1 MSLSATPYI
10 DNAVIVLKQCLC
22 MEPQWLYLD
31 VWAHVSG
38 GAGALKL
45 YWYDG
50 GWQGACNVGNG
61 TEAYNI
67 CSIPYASSAVA
78 LVLYHNGVEVD
89 GIEIW
94 GVGPRNATCSA
105 TPMIYVLNWTTTYQ
119 RSTAV
124 LTLRSIMF
132 NTIAAVFH
140 SNNYTISKT
149 LSIRGLNPCD
159 DYVIKLVFHMAA
171 PSPWKV
177 EIVGNMSNAP
187 ATITVTTTKTSTI
200 TAAEVIT
207 STAIKAVAETAI
219 RPVTVT
225 ETYTVTE
232 TKIVREAD
240 PQSVYIAALGVFA
253 LIIALAIFIVAYL
266 RK

>member
-10 DNAVIVLKQCLC
+10 DNAVIVLKRCLC

-38 GAGALKL
+38 GAGA
-45 YWYDG
+45 
-50 GWQGACNVGNG
+50 WQGACNVGNG

-89 GIEIW
+89 RIEIW

-105 TPMIYVLNWTTTYQ
+105 TPMIYVLNRTTSYQ

-124 LTLRSIMF
+124 LTLRSITF

-140 SNNYTISKT
+140 SNN
-149 LSIRGLNPCD
+149 
-159 DYVIKLVFHMAA
+159 
-171 PSPWKV
+171 
-177 EIVGNMSNAP
+177 
-187 ATITVTTTKTSTI
+187 
-200 TAAEVIT
+200 
-207 STAIKAVAETAI
+207 
-219 RPVTVT
+219 
-225 ETYTVTE
+225 
-232 TKIVREAD
+232 
-240 PQSVYIAALGVFA
+240 
-253 LIIALAIFIVAYL
+253 
-266 RK
+266 